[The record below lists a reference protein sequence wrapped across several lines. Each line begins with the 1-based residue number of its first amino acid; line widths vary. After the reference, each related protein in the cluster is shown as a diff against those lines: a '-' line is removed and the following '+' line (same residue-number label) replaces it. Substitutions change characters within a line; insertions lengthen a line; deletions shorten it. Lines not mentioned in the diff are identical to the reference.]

1 MVFYKDTKKTETNI
15 GLLVCVIVL
24 LVLLLANFDKC
35 FAPVA
40 TLFQSSNDDTK
51 SVSVIEPTPNSST
64 PISKEG
70 FDTNEPINN
79 LELTERNITIDP
91 VKKTVSVK
99 FERNLTTPVNGYVLI
114 LSKYDKNLQH
124 IGNLDVKIV
133 DAVSNT
139 DDEMVVTTTTNAT
152 TNAGTNATTTTNAG
166 TSTTPPTTTSLDTD
180 YEYPPICNSSN
191 ICQYTFTNVESKD
204 SDGNLFYYRLGI
216 GIITG
221 DTEKSYSP
229 INELRFGSSGSGLQ
243 RYFRVDNTLKEQK
256 ALLQKLSNLEKLK
269 VAKSAKS
276 TQDLVESQDLDENG
290 EVKYDVDAYMK
301 MLKPYIGNYPDE
313 FTLNQQKLD
322 ELSLGKYLNKSLA
335 LGSFNI
341 DVDVADIMPKQDDS
355 Q

>member
-1 MVFYKDTKKTETNI
+1 MVFYKDTKKTDTNI

-40 TLFQSSNDDTK
+40 TLFQSSNNDTK
-51 SVSVIEPTPNSST
+51 SVDLVEPKPNSST

-70 FDTNEPINN
+70 FNTKVLVNN
-79 LELTERNITIDP
+79 LKLTERNLTIDP
-91 VKKTVSVK
+91 VKKTVTVK
-99 FERNLTTPVNGYVLI
+99 FVKPNPDATEKNYQDKGYVLI
-114 LSKYDKNLQH
+114 LSKYDMNLQL

-139 DDEMVVTTTTNAT
+139 DDEMI
-152 TNAGTNATTTTNAG
+152 ATTTTNAG
-166 TSTTPPTTTSLDTD
+166 TPITTSPGATTTTTSPDED
-180 YEYPPICNSSN
+180 YEYSPICNSSN

-204 SDGNLFYYRLGI
+204 SNGNLFYYRLGI

-221 DTEKSYSP
+221 DTEKLYSN
-229 INELRFGSSGSGLQ
+229 INELKFGSSGSGLQ
-243 RYFRVDNTLKEQK
+243 RYFRVDNTLKEQMV
-256 ALLQKLSNLEKLK
+256 LLQKLNDLDKLK
-269 VAKSAKS
+269 AAESAKS

-313 FTLNQQKLD
+313 FTLSQQKLD

-335 LGSFNI
+335 LGELNI
-341 DVDVADIMPKQDDS
+341 DVDVADIMPKQDDA

>member
-1 MVFYKDTKKTETNI
+1 MCFYKDTKKTDTNI

-40 TLFQSSNDDTK
+40 TLFKSSNNDTK
-51 SVSVIEPTPNSST
+51 RVDLVEPKPNSST

-70 FDTNEPINN
+70 FNTSVPVNN
-79 LELTERNITIDP
+79 LKLTERNITIDP
-91 VKKTVSVK
+91 VKKTVTVK
-99 FERNLTTPVNGYVLI
+99 FERNKPDIDKGYVLI

-139 DDEMVVTTTTNAT
+139 DDEMI
-152 TNAGTNATTTTNAG
+152 ATTTTNAG
-166 TSTTPPTTTSLDTD
+166 TPTTTLPEVTTTTSPDED

-191 ICQYTFTNVESKD
+191 ICQYKFTNVESKD
-204 SDGNLFYYRLGI
+204 SNGNLFYYRLGI

-221 DTEKSYSP
+221 DTEKLYSN
-229 INELRFGSSGSGLQ
+229 INELTFGSSSSGLQ

-256 ALLQKLSNLEKLK
+256 ALLQKLNNLEKLK
-269 VAKSAKS
+269 AAESAKS
-276 TQDLVESQDLDENG
+276 TQDLVESQDVDENG

-313 FTLNQQKLD
+313 FTLSQQKLN

-335 LGSFNI
+335 LGEFNI
-341 DVDVADIMPKQDDS
+341 DVDVADIMPKQDDT

>member
-1 MVFYKDTKKTETNI
+1 MVFYKDTKKTDTNI

-40 TLFQSSNDDTK
+40 TLFQSSSNDTK
-51 SVSVIEPTPNSST
+51 NVDLVEPKPNSST

-70 FDTNEPINN
+70 FIYTPENN
-79 LELTERNITIDP
+79 LKLSERNITIDP
-91 VKKTVSVK
+91 VNKTVTVK
-99 FERNLTTPVNGYVLI
+99 FERNKPGTDKGYVLI
-114 LSKYDKNLQH
+114 LSKYDKNLQLV
-124 IGNLDVKIV
+124 GDLDVKIV
-133 DAVSNT
+133 DAVNNT
-139 DDEMVVTTTTNAT
+139 DDEMV
-152 TNAGTNATTTTNAG
+152 ATTTTSPG
-166 TSTTPPTTTSLDTD
+166 STTTTSPGATTTSPDTD

-204 SDGNLFYYRLGI
+204 SNGNLFYYRLGI

-221 DTEKSYSP
+221 NTEKIYSN
-229 INELRFGSSGSGLQ
+229 INELTFGSSSSGLQ
-243 RYFRVDNTLKEQK
+243 RFFRVDNTLKEQK

-269 VAKSAKS
+269 AAASAKS
-276 TQDLVESQDLDENG
+276 TQDLVESQDIDENG

-313 FTLNQQKLD
+313 FTLNQEKLD

-335 LGSFNI
+335 LGEFNI
-341 DVDVADIMPKQDDS
+341 DVDVADIMPKQDDVE
-355 Q
+355 

>member
-70 FDTNEPINN
+70 FDTSVPGNN

-99 FERNLTTPVNGYVLI
+99 FERNKPDTDKGYVLI

-139 DDEMVVTTTTNAT
+139 DDEMVS
-152 TNAGTNATTTTNAG
+152 TTTTNAG
-166 TSTTPPTTTSLDTD
+166 TSTTTPTTTSPDTD

-204 SDGNLFYYRLGI
+204 SNGNLFYYRLGI

-269 VAKSAKS
+269 AAESAKS

>member
-1 MVFYKDTKKTETNI
+1 MVFFKDTRKKDTNV
-15 GLLVCVIVL
+15 GLIICVIVL
-24 LVLLLANFDKC
+24 LGLLLANFDKC

-40 TLFQSSNDDTK
+40 TLFQSNNVNTSQSQNNNVVEHK
-51 SVSVIEPTPNSST
+51 PNSST
-64 PISKEG
+64 PVRKEG
-70 FDTNEPINN
+70 FNTTVNN
-79 LELTERNITIDP
+79 IKLTERNIIIEP
-91 VKKTVSVK
+91 NKKNIIIK
-99 FERNLTTPVNGYVLI
+99 FERNNTKTDKGYVLI
-114 LSKYDKNLQH
+114 LSKYDKNLIH

-139 DDEMVVTTTTNAT
+139 DEENITTTTTSNA
-152 TNAGTNATTTTNAG
+152 
-166 TSTTPPTTTSLDTD
+166 TSTTSNATSTTNPKTD

-204 SDGNLFYYRLGI
+204 SNGDLFYYRLGI
-216 GIITG
+216 GIISDG
-221 DTEKSYSP
+221 ENGEKSYSN
-229 INELRFGSSGSGLQ
+229 INPLMFGSGSGFQ
-243 RYFRVDNTLKEQK
+243 KFFRVDNTLKEQK

-269 VAKSAKS
+269 SAESAKS
-276 TQDLVESQDLDENG
+276 TQDLVEKQDIDENG

-335 LGSFNI
+335 LGSLNI
-341 DVDVADIMPKQDDS
+341 DVDVADIVPKGNQT